1 MQEIKIFESN
11 EFGKVRTI
19 NENGQIWFVGKD
31 VCEIFGDTNYRRSI
45 SRIDEDE
52 KKTSNVSTNGGSQNM
67 ILLNESGLYSLL
79 FLMQPQKAKG
89 VSQNES
95 AINERIE
102 KLREFKRWITHEVL
116 PSIRKHGGYIK
127 NQENLSDDEL
137 MARALE
143 VAQRKIAEKNKLI
156 EEQASKIQ
164 QDTPKVLFADSVSA
178 SSTSILVGELAKLL
192 NQNGIKTGQKRLFSW
207 LRENGYL
214 MKNTSSFNLPT
225 QKAMELGLF
234 EIKESTVI
242 NPDNSVRINK
252 TTKVTGKGQLYFVNK
267 FLGGLPDAI

>member
-1 MQEIKIFESN
+1 MNEIKIFENS
-11 EFGKVRTI
+11 EFGKVRTNLKDGEVWFCLADICKILEIGNATDVKNGLSERGVDKIEVGVKTGIKHNGTDAIQKIAMIFI
-19 NENGQIWFVGKD
+19 NEANLYKT
-31 VCEIFGDTNYRRSI
+31 IFRS
-45 SRIDEDE
+45 RKPEAE
-52 KKTSNVSTNGGSQNM
+52 KFSDWVTG
-67 ILLNESGLYSLL
+67 
-79 FLMQPQKAKG
+79 
-89 VSQNES
+89 
-95 AINERIE
+95 
-102 KLREFKRWITHEVL
+102 EVL
-116 PSIRKHGGYIK
+116 PSIRKHGGYIQ
-127 NQENLSDDEL
+127 NQENLSDEEL

-164 QDTPKVLFADSVSA
+164 KDTPKVLFADSVSA
-178 SSTSILVGELAKLL
+178 SNTSILVGELAKLL

-267 FLGGLPDAI
+267 FLGGLQDAI

>member
-1 MQEIKIFESN
+1 MNEIKIFENS
-11 EFGKVRTI
+11 EFGKVRMI
-19 NENGQIWFVGKD
+19 IKNGEIWFVGKD
-31 VCEIFGDTNYRRSI
+31 IAEILGYSETNAMTKRLEEEDFISDKLAGMNMKSI
-45 SRIDEDE
+45 LI
-52 KKTSNVSTNGGSQNM
+52 
-67 ILLNESGLYSLL
+67 NESGLYAAILGSHLE
-79 FLMQPQKAKG
+79 MAK
-89 VSQNES
+89 
-95 AINERIE
+95 
-102 KLREFKRWITHEVL
+102 KFKRWVTSEVL
-116 PSIRKHGGYIK
+116 PSIRKHGGYISG
-127 NQENLSDDEL
+127 QEKLSDDEL

-156 EEQASKIQ
+156 EEQANKIQ

-267 FLGGLPDAI
+267 FLGGISNAS

>member
-1 MQEIKIFESN
+1 MNEMKIFESN
-11 EFGKVRTI
+11 EFGKVRTNLKDGEVWFCLVDVCKILEIGNATDVKNGLSEHGVDNIEVIDALGRMQKATFI
-19 NENGQIWFVGKD
+19 NEPNLYKT
-31 VCEIFGDTNYRRSI
+31 IFRS
-45 SRIDEDE
+45 RKPEAE
-52 KKTSNVSTNGGSQNM
+52 KFSDWVTG
-67 ILLNESGLYSLL
+67 
-79 FLMQPQKAKG
+79 
-89 VSQNES
+89 
-95 AINERIE
+95 
-102 KLREFKRWITHEVL
+102 EVL

>member
-1 MQEIKIFESN
+1 MNEMKIFESN
-11 EFGKVRTI
+11 EFGKVRTAVKDG
-19 NENGQIWFVGKD
+19 EIWFCLAD
-31 VCEIFGDTNYRRSI
+31 VCRILEIGTPGNVKERL
-45 SRIDEDE
+45 DE
-52 KKTSNVSTNGGSQNM
+52 KGIDTINTLTNGGK
-67 ILLNESGLYSLL
+67 
-79 FLMQPQKAKG
+79 QKLIY
-89 VSQNES
+89 
-95 AINERIE
+95 INEPNLYKTIFQSRKPEAE
-102 KLREFKRWITHEVL
+102 KFADWVTSEVL
-116 PSIRKHGGYIK
+116 PSIRKNGGYIQ
-127 NQENLSDDEL
+127 NQENLSDEEL

-164 QDTPKVLFADSVSA
+164 KDTPKVLFADSVSA
-178 SSTSILVGELAKLL
+178 SNTSILVGELAKLL

-267 FLGGLPDAI
+267 FLGGLQDAI